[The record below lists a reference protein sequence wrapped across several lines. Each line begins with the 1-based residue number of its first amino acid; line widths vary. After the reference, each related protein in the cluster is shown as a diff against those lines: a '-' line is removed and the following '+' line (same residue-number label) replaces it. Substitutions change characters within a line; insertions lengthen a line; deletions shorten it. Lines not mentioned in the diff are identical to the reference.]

1 MIARLGLIAVLL
13 SAALPASASRPVDH
27 GPIIR
32 PAHCV
37 AVFELMARTEPS
49 WMTQIDV
56 QIARRSWQI
65 KAGSSAR
72 RGSGDLGTQVNQALA
87 AMSSDA
93 RADKR
98 ELTVMASQCV
108 AEAPL

>member
-1 MIARLGLIAVLL
+1 MLARLGL
-13 SAALPASASRPVDH
+13 AALMFGAILPASANRPTDH
-27 GPIIR
+27 DPIIGPI
-32 PAHCV
+32 HCV

-49 WMTQIDV
+49 WMTQIDA

-65 KAGSSAR
+65 KAGASAR
-72 RGSGDLGTQVNQALA
+72 QGSGDLGTQVNQALA

-93 RADKR
+93 RADKQG
-98 ELTVMASQCV
+98 LTVMASQCV